1 MAAATR
7 PEHLPVLRNAEGI
20 SMTATLSPV
29 PAVAVATLAAAFGIC
44 NVAHH
49 QAQDDWA
56 LLAGERLQERFGA
69 DTGAALLARIVALSR
84 YLDSENGP
92 QHYRK
97 HGAANL
103 MPPLVRAAAT
113 CELDATALAFDRAE
127 LEAIA
132 ALPSEPVCPQCGR
145 RAAA

>member
-1 MAAATR
+1 
-7 PEHLPVLRNAEGI
+7 
-20 SMTATLSPV
+20 MTTTLSPV
-29 PAVAVATLAAAFGIC
+29 PAVSVATFAAAFGVC
-44 NVAHH
+44 NQAHH
-49 QAQDDWA
+49 QAGDDWA
-56 LLAGERLQERFGA
+56 LLASERLQEQFGP

-103 MPPLVRAAAT
+103 LPALVRAAAV
-113 CELDATALAFDRAE
+113 CELDGAALAFDRAE
-127 LEAIA
+127 LEALA
-132 ALPSEPVCPQCGR
+132 ALPSETPCPHCGR